1 MSEQPPTRVLLV
13 DDHDLIRD
21 GLAGVF
27 RLEPSMRVLGDAKT
41 VTSALEM
48 FHELPNPDKQLI
60 VLAGTAHNLG
70 LSYNRNMFWHAA
82 HSFLTMP
89 PMIVS
94 V

>member
-1 MSEQPPTRVLLV
+1 
-13 DDHDLIRD
+13 
-21 GLAGVF
+21 
-27 RLEPSMRVLGDAKT
+27 
-41 VTSALEM
+41 M

-70 LSYNRNMFWHAA
+70 LSYNRNLFWHAA

-89 PMIVS
+89 EMVVS